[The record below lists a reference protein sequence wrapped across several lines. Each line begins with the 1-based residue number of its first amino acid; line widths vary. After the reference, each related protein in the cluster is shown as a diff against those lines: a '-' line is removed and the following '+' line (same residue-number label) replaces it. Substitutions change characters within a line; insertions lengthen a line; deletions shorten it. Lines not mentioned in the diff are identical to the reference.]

1 MKAEVITFLERF
13 DIEHATPD
21 SQMAYMFNEWDD
33 FEVADKFGKSYGQN
47 EFFEND
53 QRKVINDLNNVS
65 EFDRHYTYGFF
76 DKDHEKDYE
85 LFQKVYPNSAWYGD
99 TKSLR
104 LCDIEAVVKGI
115 LEDNP

>member
-1 MKAEVITFLERF
+1 M
-13 DIEHATPD
+13 
-21 SQMAYMFNEWDD
+21 
-33 FEVADKFGKSYGQN
+33 
-47 EFFEND
+47 
-53 QRKVINDLNNVS
+53 S